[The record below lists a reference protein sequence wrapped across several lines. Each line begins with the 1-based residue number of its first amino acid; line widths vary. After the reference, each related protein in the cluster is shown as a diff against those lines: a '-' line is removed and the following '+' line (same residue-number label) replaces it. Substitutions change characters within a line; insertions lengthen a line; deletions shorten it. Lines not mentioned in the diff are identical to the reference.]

1 MPPEPPSFRRI
12 GERTRLELGFLAV
25 ATGTYVGPDGFTF
38 ERDIVRHPGAVCVVA
53 LDEASTVV
61 AVRQYRAAVDQLLLE
76 IPAGKMD
83 VPGEEPA
90 ACAARELAE
99 EVGLVASRWTP
110 LGTFFNSPGF
120 TDETTH
126 CFLAEGLSAV
136 GTSAQGIEEDHMT
149 VERFALDEV
158 DDLVARGLLLDAKT
172 IAACALARGVL
183 ARRGPAGGR
192 GAAKR
197 GG

>member
-12 GERTRLELGFLAV
+12 GERTRLELGFLSI

-38 ERDIVRHPGAVCVVA
+38 ERDVIRHPGAVCVVA
-53 LDEASTVV
+53 LDEASKVV
-61 AVRQYRAAVDQLLLE
+61 AVRQYRAAVDQIVLE

-90 ACAARELAE
+90 VCAARELAE
-99 EVGLVASRWTP
+99 EVGLAARSWTP

-126 CFLAEGLSAV
+126 CFLAERLSGV
-136 GTSAQGIEEDHMT
+136 GTSTQGIEEDHMT
-149 VERFALDEV
+149 IERFALDDL
-158 DDLVARGLLLDAKT
+158 DDLVARGLLVDLKT
-172 IAACALARGVL
+172 IAACALAQRVL
-183 ARRGPAGGR
+183 ARRAASGGR
-192 GAAKR
+192 TAAKR